1 MAVTGSKSAIAYDR
15 YTANKKKKPGEFT
28 YSEKKPEFSY
38 DSTDINKYYNDLLN
52 RKDFSFDLNS
62 SALYNQ
68 MKDQYTKQG
77 QLAMMDTMGQA
88 TAMTGGYG
96 NSYAASA
103 GQQAYQQNLDKLNEA
118 VPEIYQLALEQ
129 YQIQGQNMMDKY
141 AIAAGERD
149 TAYGMYRDE
158 TADYYADKDFAY
170 GQYRD
175 SVADWQ
181 YEDEQLY
188 GRYAD
193 ERDYER
199 QVARDA
205 EDDRRWQVEQDYQRE
220 RDTVK
225 DNQWQLGFDYQK
237 ERDAVTDSQW
247 EKTHKETVRMNDHTI
262 DMDNK
267 EYDLQVKQF
276 TEQIRQFEKNYAL
289 SERELDEMCK
299 QWAADHNLDVEK
311 FKESVRQ
318 YNTSMEYQKG
328 RDKVE
333 DDHWQQTHDETV
345 RVNNHNMYIDSE
357 NLKETKANNA
367 HNQYMDKAL
376 LEEEKRVNS
385 HNMYIDNE
393 NLKEDKKNNE
403 YNRSKSDGGKNGGM
417 GQEDIMNWLAD
428 YGLLTEDNIVSALT
442 DFDSFIENVKS
453 GAMGTKGAKSD
464 SYIPSNSDST
474 GQYTA
479 GWKGSGENGEWNEED
494 QERVDEFNNVI
505 EKAGVLN
512 DDAAIKRYLDEWL
525 EDGAL
530 TLAQYAAIKNEYG
543 LK

>member
-333 DDHWQQTHDETV
+333 DNHWQQTHDETV

-376 LEEEKRVNS
+376 LEEEKRVNI
-385 HNMYIDNE
+385 HNMYNDNE

-453 GAMGTKGAKSD
+453 GAMGKTS
-464 SYIPSNSDST
+464 SPPSTS
-474 GQYTA
+474 
-479 GWKGSGENGEWNEED
+479 SGEYNNSGAAGDTELSDTDQYFLNHFSDVITKYGYEGDDEQILSMLQDPSLGLSED
-494 QERVDEFNNVI
+494 EIRKYYSI
-505 EKAGVLN
+505 L
-512 DDAAIKRYLDEWL
+512 IK
-525 EDGAL
+525 
-530 TLAQYAAIKNEYG
+530 
-543 LK
+543 